1 MKVNMIIAL
10 NSQPIRLKN
19 NLKNFAALLQKVRN
33 NVIRCL
39 GKYSAALNLLFPQWF
54 SPTRPTE
61 REGEKPWKTP
71 VTCLPESGGLQTNNL
86 GEGQVSVRFV
96 STERRQVNAA
106 MKLCT

>member
-33 NVIRCL
+33 NDIRCL

-71 VTCLPESGGLQTNNL
+71 VTCLPESGRLQTNNL
-86 GEGQVSVRFV
+86 REGQVSVRFV